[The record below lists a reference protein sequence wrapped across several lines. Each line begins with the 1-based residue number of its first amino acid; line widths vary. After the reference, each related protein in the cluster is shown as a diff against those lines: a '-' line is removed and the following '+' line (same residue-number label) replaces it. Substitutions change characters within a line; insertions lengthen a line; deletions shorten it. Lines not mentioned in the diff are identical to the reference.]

1 VRLYDG
7 SDINAARPI
16 LASKIIVHSRF

>member
-1 VRLYDG
+1 LYDG
-7 SDINAARPI
+7 SDINAARPV